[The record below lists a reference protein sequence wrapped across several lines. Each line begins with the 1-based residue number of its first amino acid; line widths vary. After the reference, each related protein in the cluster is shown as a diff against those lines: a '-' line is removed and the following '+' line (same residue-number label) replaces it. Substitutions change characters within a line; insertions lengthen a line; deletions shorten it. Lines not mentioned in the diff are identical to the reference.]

1 MCLRG
6 LLLLRIT
13 SCGNCNQIILKH
25 LGRVIYSQ
33 RQRCL
38 KSTRKKPF
46 IRFNLARRR
55 LENRS
60 KNELKVTNNKRLEV
74 RTSNG
79 HVGLCLTFQEEE
91 RFFGD
96 SIEREKQS
104 GSRYGSNLAERT
116 VRVLIVSSC
125 YR

>member
-1 MCLRG
+1 MFFRG
-6 LLLLRIT
+6 LLLLRKT
-13 SCGNCNQIILKH
+13 CCNRNQVILKH
-25 LGRVIYSQ
+25 FARFIYSQ

-74 RTSNG
+74 RTSRG
-79 HVGLCLTFQEEE
+79 HVSLCLTFQGEE
-91 RFFGD
+91 RLFGD
-96 SIEREKQS
+96 SIGREKQS
-104 GSRYGSNLAERT
+104 GSRYGSNLPERT
-116 VRVLIVSSC
+116 ARVLIVSSC

>member
-25 LGRVIYSQ
+25 LGRVTYSQ

-46 IRFNLARRR
+46 IRFNLVRSR

-60 KNELKVTNNKRLEV
+60 KYELKVTKSKRLEV
-74 RTSNG
+74 RTSHW
-79 HVGLCLTFQEEE
+79 HVSLCLTFQGEE
-91 RFFGD
+91 RLFGD
-96 SIEREKQS
+96 SIGREKQS
-104 GSRYGSNLAERT
+104 GSRYGSNLPERT